1 MGLSKHYDQLKEL
14 LDDQICKILKKGD
27 ITPQELDSLYK
38 ASAIM
43 LDMETEKAMK
53 ESGGSE
59 EYEMSHRGGSYNNM
73 GGNSNHYPWFMYH
86 NNDMSHQGN
95 SYRMPM
101 DQMSNT
107 YNHAYDGAYAGAY
120 DASQDNEYSERR
132 RRSART
138 GRYVSRDSEK
148 ERMIGKLEDMMDN
161 VSSEKERRALQQ
173 CIDKLEQ
180 Q

>member
-1 MGLSKHYDQLKEL
+1 MEKQYEAIKDILE
-14 LDDQICKILKKGD
+14 DQIKKIVKKGD
-27 ITPQELDSLYK
+27 ISPQELDALYK
-38 ASAIM
+38 ASAIV
-43 LDMETEKAMK
+43 LDFETKDAMK
-53 ESGGSE
+53 KAEEQEQGYSQRMGREGGQ
-59 EYEMSHRGGSYNNM
+59 
-73 GGNSNHYPWFMYH
+73 SNHYPWFMYH

-132 RRSART
+132 GRSART

-161 VSSEKERRALQQ
+161 VSSEKGTAF
-173 CIDKLEQ
+173 
-180 Q
+180 

>member
-53 ESGGSE
+53 QSEGAE
-59 EYEMSHRGGSYNNM
+59 EYEMSHRNM

-86 NNDMSHQGN
+86 DNDMSHRGN

-101 DQMSNT
+101 DHSMDT

-120 DASQDNEYSERR
+120 DASQENEYSERR
-132 RRSART
+132 GRSART

-148 ERMIGKLEDMMDN
+148 ERMLNKLEDMMEDA
-161 VSSEKERRALQQ
+161 STEKQRRALQQ

>member
-1 MGLSKHYDQLKEL
+1 MSYINFNPNPDRKLV
-14 LDDQICKILKKGD
+14 GD
-27 ITPQELDSLYK
+27 CVIR
-38 ASAIM
+38 AI
-43 LDMETEKAMK
+43 
-53 ESGGSE
+53 
-59 EYEMSHRGGSYNNM
+59 
-73 GGNSNHYPWFMYH
+73 SN
-86 NNDMSHQGN
+86 
-95 SYRMPM
+95 RMPM

-107 YNHAYDGAYAGAY
+107 YNHAHDGAYAGAY

-132 RRSART
+132 GRSART

-148 ERMIGKLEDMMDN
+148 ERMIEKLEDMMDN

>member
-1 MGLSKHYDQLKEL
+1 MGLSKHYDQLKDL
-14 LDDQICKILKKGD
+14 LDEQICKILKKGD

-53 ESGGSE
+53 QSEDNE
-59 EYEMSHRGGSYNNM
+59 EYEMNYRNM

-86 NNDMSHQGN
+86 DNDMSHRGN

-101 DQMSNT
+101 NHGMDT

-132 RRSART
+132 GRSART

-148 ERMIGKLEDMMDN
+148 ERMIGKLEDMMDT
-161 VSSEKERRALQQ
+161 VSSDRERRILQQ
-173 CIDKLEQ
+173 CVDKLEQ

>member
-1 MGLSKHYDQLKEL
+1 MGLSKHYEQLKDL

-43 LDMETEKAMK
+43 LDMETEQAMK
-53 ESGGSE
+53 GSE
-59 EYEMSHRGGSYNNM
+59 KNDEYEMSHRGSYGMN
-73 GGNSNHYPWFMYH
+73 GQSNHYPWFMRH
-86 NNDMSHQGN
+86 DNDMSYRGN

-101 DQMSNT
+101 SHSMDT

-120 DASQDNEYSERR
+120 DASQENEYSERR
-132 RRSART
+132 GRSART

-148 ERMIGKLEDMMDN
+148 ERMLNKLEDMMEDATT
-161 VSSEKERRALQQ
+161 EKQRRALQQ

>member
-1 MGLSKHYDQLKEL
+1 MGLSKHYDQLKDL
-14 LDDQICKILKKGD
+14 LEEQICKILKKGD

-53 ESGGSE
+53 QSEGNE
-59 EYEMSHRGGSYNNM
+59 EYEMSHGNM

-86 NNDMSHQGN
+86 DNDISHRGN
-95 SYRMPM
+95 SYNMPM
-101 DQMSNT
+101 NHSMDT

-120 DASQDNEYSERR
+120 DASQENEYSERR
-132 RRSART
+132 GRSART

-148 ERMIGKLEDMMDN
+148 ERMIGKLEDMMDS
-161 VSSEKERRALQQ
+161 VSTERERRILQQ
-173 CIDKLEQ
+173 CVDKLEQ

>member
-1 MGLSKHYDQLKEL
+1 MGLSKHYDQLKDL

-27 ITPQELDSLYK
+27 ITTQELDSLYK

-53 ESGGSE
+53 ESGRDE
-59 EYEMSHRGGSYNNM
+59 EYEMSRRSM
-73 GGNSNHYPWFMYH
+73 GGQSNHYPWFMYH
-86 NNDMSHQGN
+86 DNDMSHRGN

-101 DQMSNT
+101 GHDMDT

-120 DASQDNEYSERR
+120 DASQENEYSERR
-132 RRSART
+132 GRSART

-148 ERMIGKLEDMMDN
+148 ERMIGKLEDMMDSA
-161 VSSEKERRALQQ
+161 SSDRERRILQQ
-173 CIDKLEQ
+173 CVDKLEQ

>member
-1 MGLSKHYDQLKEL
+1 MGLSKHYDQLKDL

-53 ESGGSE
+53 QSEGAE
-59 EYEMSHRGGSYNNM
+59 EYEMSRRNM

-86 NNDMSHQGN
+86 DNDMSHRGN
-95 SYRMPM
+95 SYTMPM
-101 DQMSNT
+101 SHNMDT

-120 DASQDNEYSERR
+120 DASQENEYSERR
-132 RRSART
+132 GRSART

-148 ERMIGKLEDMMDN
+148 ERMLNKLEDMMEDATT
-161 VSSEKERRALQQ
+161 EKQRRALQQ

>member
-1 MGLSKHYDQLKEL
+1 MGLSKHYDQLKDL
-14 LDDQICKILKKGD
+14 LEEQICKILKKGD
-27 ITPQELDSLYK
+27 ITPQELDCLFI

-53 ESGGSE
+53 QSEGAE
-59 EYEMSHRGGSYNNM
+59 EYEMSHRNM

-86 NNDMSHQGN
+86 DNDMSHRGN

-101 DQMSNT
+101 DHSMDT

-120 DASQDNEYSERR
+120 DASQENEYSERR
-132 RRSART
+132 GRSART
-138 GRYVSRDSEK
+138 GRYISRDSEK
-148 ERMIGKLEDMMDN
+148 ERMLNKLEDMMEDA
-161 VSSEKERRALQQ
+161 STEKQRRALQQ